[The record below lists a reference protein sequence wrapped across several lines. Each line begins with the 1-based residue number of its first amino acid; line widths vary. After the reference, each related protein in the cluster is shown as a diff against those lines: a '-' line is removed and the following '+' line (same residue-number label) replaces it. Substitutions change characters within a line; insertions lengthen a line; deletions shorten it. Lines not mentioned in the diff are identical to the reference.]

1 MNPFDY
7 HIITFIN
14 HFARKSALFDSVV
27 EQFITNNFLKGGVL
41 SAMLWSLWFYWP
53 APAQDRVRQLLVATL
68 LGLLLAMLLSRVL
81 VHELPYRVRPL
92 YNKELHFVAPI
103 ADWRTKEIASFSD
116 LNSMPSDTATLV
128 FAVVTGML
136 LVSRRLGLLALV
148 YAVVFVCLPRIYTGV
163 HNPTDVLAGALLGAS
178 SVLLITR
185 PWPLARLAA
194 PVLAWSN
201 RHPGVFYAGLFLLT
215 FQVSTMF
222 DDIRTLLSFL
232 FRTH

>member
-1 MNPFDY
+1 M
-7 HIITFIN
+7 
-14 HFARKSALFDSVV
+14 
-27 EQFITNNFLKGGVL
+27 
-41 SAMLWSLWFYWP
+41 
-53 APAQDRVRQLLVATL
+53 ATL

-128 FAVVTGML
+128 FALVTGML

-201 RHPGVFYAGLFLLT
+201 RHPGVFYAWLFLLT